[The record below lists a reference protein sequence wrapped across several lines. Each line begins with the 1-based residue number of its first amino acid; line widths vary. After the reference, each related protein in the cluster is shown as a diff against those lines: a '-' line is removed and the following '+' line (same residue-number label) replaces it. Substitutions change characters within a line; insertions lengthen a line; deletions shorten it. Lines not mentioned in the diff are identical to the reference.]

1 MGGSRTSRRP
11 LRGLIPRRRPEEAPD
26 PARTIVGPARLGKKT
41 KDLVKRLELGEVA
54 VIDHADLDRVAAE
67 DLATSG
73 AAAVINVASFST
85 GRYPNIGPLILARA
99 GIVLVE
105 AAGAPLFELVDNGQI
120 LQIDGG
126 DISCRGEVIAGGSRP
141 TLVELEE
148 RLEDL
153 RTRID
158 QAIGDFALN
167 TIEHVREESELLS
180 GAIDLPDTRTVFRDR
195 HVLIVVRGPD
205 YREDLN
211 ALNAY
216 IRDRRPLIVAV
227 DGGADA
233 VLQQGMKPDVILGDM
248 DSATDKALGCGAE
261 LIVHAYPD
269 GRAPGRD
276 RLSAGGFAHLVIPA
290 AGTSQDVAMLLANE
304 KGAELIV
311 MVGAH
316 FNLTEFLDKNRAGM
330 SSTFLTRLRVGET
343 LIDAK
348 GVSRLYQPGI
358 GKLGVALFVAVFLV
372 LAVIVVLASPG
383 LDNVTEL
390 LWIKI
395 RDAFGG

>member
-1 MGGSRTSRRP
+1 MEQ
-11 LRGLIPRRRPEEAPD
+11 RG
-26 PARTIVGPARLGKKT
+26 
-41 KDLVKRLELGEVA
+41 
-54 VIDHADLDRVAAE
+54 
-67 DLATSG
+67 
-73 AAAVINVASFST
+73 
-85 GRYPNIGPLILARA
+85 
-99 GIVLVE
+99 
-105 AAGAPLFELVDNGQI
+105 
-120 LQIDGG
+120 
-126 DISCRGEVIAGGSRP
+126 
-141 TLVELEE
+141 
-148 RLEDL
+148 
-153 RTRID
+153 RID

-180 GAIDLPDTRTVFRDR
+180 GAIELPDTQTVFRDR

-233 VLQQGMKPDVILGDM
+233 VLERGMKPDVILGDM
-248 DSATDKALGCGAE
+248 DSATDRALRCGAE

-276 RLSAGGFAHLVIPA
+276 RLEEGDLDHLVIPA
-290 AGTSQDVAMLLANE
+290 AGTSEDVAMLLANE
-304 KGAELIV
+304 KGARLIV

-358 GKLGVALFVAVFLV
+358 GKLGMASFAAAFLL

-383 LDNVTEL
+383 LDNVADL

-395 RDAFGG
+395 KDAFGG

>member
-1 MGGSRTSRRP
+1 MGGSRTFRRP

-26 PARTIVGPARLGKKT
+26 PERLVTGPARLGKKT

-54 VIDHADLDRVAAE
+54 VIDHADLDRIAAE

-73 AAAVINVASFST
+73 ASAVINVASFST

-105 AAGAPLFELVDNGQI
+105 AAGAPLFDLVDNGQI
-120 LQIDGG
+120 LQIEGG
-126 DISCRGEVIAGGSRP
+126 DIRCRGEVIASGSRP
-141 TLVELEE
+141 TLDELEA
-148 RLEDL
+148 RLEEL

-180 GAIDLPDTRTVFRDR
+180 GAIDLPETRTVFRDR

-216 IRDRRPLIVAV
+216 IRDRRPLIIAV

-269 GRAPGRD
+269 GRAPGQD
-276 RLSAGGFAHLVIPA
+276 LS
-290 AGTSQDVAMLLANE
+290 
-304 KGAELIV
+304 LI
-311 MVGAH
+311 H
-316 FNLTEFLDKNRAGM
+316 
-330 SSTFLTRLRVGET
+330 
-343 LIDAK
+343 I
-348 GVSRLYQPGI
+348 
-358 GKLGVALFVAVFLV
+358 
-372 LAVIVVLASPG
+372 
-383 LDNVTEL
+383 
-390 LWIKI
+390 
-395 RDAFGG
+395 

>member
-1 MGGSRTSRRP
+1 MLDPERP
-11 LRGLIPRRRPEEAPD
+11 I
-26 PARTIVGPARLGKKT
+26 TGPARLGKKT
-41 KDLVKRLELGEVA
+41 KDLVKKLELGEVA
-54 VIDHADLDRVAAE
+54 VIDHADLDRIAAE
-67 DLATSG
+67 DLAASG
-73 AAAVINVASFST
+73 VTAVINVASFST

-105 AAGAPLFELVDNGQI
+105 AAGEPLFDLVDNGQI
-120 LQIDGG
+120 LQIEGAE
-126 DISCRGEVIAGGSRP
+126 IRCRGEVIATGSRP
-141 TLVELEE
+141 SLADLEARLEE
-148 RLEDL
+148 L
-153 RTRID
+153 RERID

-180 GAIDLPDTRTVFRDR
+180 GAIDLPETRTSFRDR

-216 IRDRRPLIVAV
+216 IRDQRPLIIAV

-233 VLQQGMKPDVILGDM
+233 VIKQGMKPDVILGDM
-248 DSATDKALGCGAE
+248 DSVTDSALGCGAE
-261 LIVHAYPD
+261 LIVHGYAD

-276 RLSAGGFAHLVIPA
+276 RLSAGGFDHLVIPA
-290 AGTSQDVAMLLANE
+290 AGTSQDVAMLLAHE
-304 KGAELIV
+304 KGARLIV

-358 GKLGVALFVAVFLV
+358 GRLGMASFVLIFLV
-372 LAVIVVLASPG
+372 LAAIVVLASPG

-395 RDAFGG
+395 KDAFGG

>member
-1 MGGSRTSRRP
+1 MAAGRTRTP
-11 LRGLIPRRRPEEAPD
+11 LGGLIRRRRPEAVLD
-26 PARTIVGPARLGKKT
+26 PERVITGPVRLGRRT
-41 KDLVKRLELGEVA
+41 KDLVKKLELGEVA
-54 VIDHADLDRVAAE
+54 VIDHADLDRIAAE
-67 DLATSG
+67 DLAASG
-73 AAAVINVASFST
+73 CAAVINVASFST
-85 GRYPNIGPLILARA
+85 GRYPNMGPLILARA

-105 AAGAPLFELVDNGQI
+105 AAGVPLFDLLSNGQI
-120 LQIDGG
+120 VQIREGE
-126 DISCRGEVIAGGSRP
+126 ITCRGEVVATGSRP
-141 TLVELEE
+141 SLADLEGRLEE
-148 RLEDL
+148 L
-153 RTRID
+153 RARID

-167 TIEHVREESELLS
+167 TIEHVREESDLLS
-180 GAIDLPDTRTVFRDR
+180 GAIELPETRTSFRDR
-195 HVLIVVRGPD
+195 HALIVVRGPD

-233 VLQQGMKPDVILGDM
+233 VLSQGMKPDVILGDM
-248 DSATDKALGCGAE
+248 DSATDTALGCGAE

-269 GRAPGRD
+269 GRAPGRE
-276 RLSAGGFAHLVIPA
+276 RLEAGGFDHLVIPA
-290 AGTSQDVAMLLANE
+290 SGTSQDVAMLLAHE
-304 KGAELIV
+304 KGARLIV

-358 GKLGVALFVAVFLV
+358 GRLGMASFALIFLV
-372 LAVIVVLASPG
+372 LAVIVALASPG
-383 LDNVTEL
+383 LDDVTDL

-395 RDAFGG
+395 KDAFGG